1 MVGACGESSR
11 RTKMGP
17 VMRLVAAVASITF
30 AASTWAAGAWL
41 TDAWAADYEPSDFPT
56 LRGSTPYV
64 PAAPRHVNWG
74 GFYGGGQ
81 VGYGASVMDFS
92 KAGRSI
98 NAFDPNV
105 SFTAPFGSMSSWVD
119 LGTDTGTAPTYG
131 AFVGYNWQYDD
142 LIVGFEANYSHTNLF
157 GTATASRC
165 YNTPSLPNCSSAI
178 RLGDTNDYNAT
189 VTATASMRMTDY
201 GTARLR
207 AGWVADNVLP
217 YAMIGLAVGRAEI
230 SRYATATGTPTGA
243 GTPFTRTEGNL
254 NSSML
259 TWGYS
264 AGLGA
269 DWLIYRDIFVRA
281 EYEFVKFF
289 LVSDFRSQIHN
300 GRLGLGVK
308 F

>member
-1 MVGACGESSR
+1 MR
-11 RTKMGP
+11 R
-17 VMRLVAAVASITF
+17 LIAVASIAF
-30 AASTWAAGAWL
+30 ATGAFAAGACA
-41 TDAWAADYEPSDFPT
+41 TNAWAADYEPSDFPT

-64 PAAPRHVNWG
+64 PAAPSYVNWG

-98 NAFDPNV
+98 NAFDPNA
-105 SFTAPFGSMSSWVD
+105 SLTAPFGSVSNWVS

-131 AFVGYNWQYDD
+131 AFAGYNWQYDE

-157 GTATASRC
+157 GTATATRC
-165 YNTPSLPNCSSAI
+165 YDAVLTNCSAAI
-178 RLGDTNDYNAT
+178 LLGDGNHYNAT
-189 VTATASMRMTDY
+189 VTATASMRITDY

-207 AGWVADNVLP
+207 AGWVVDNVLP

-230 SRYATATGTPTGA
+230 SRYATATGTPVNPPGT

-281 EYEFVKFF
+281 EYEFVKFL

>member
-1 MVGACGESSR
+1 MR
-11 RTKMGP
+11 
-17 VMRLVAAVASITF
+17 RLVAIASIAF
-30 AASTWAAGAWL
+30 ATGAFA
-41 TDAWAADYEPSDFPT
+41 TGAWAADYEPSDFPT

-64 PAAPRHVNWG
+64 PGPTRHVNWG

-81 VGYGASVMDFS
+81 VGYGASSMDFS

-98 NAFDPNV
+98 NAFDQNV
-105 SFTAPFGSMSSWVD
+105 SFTAPFGSVSNLVS
-119 LGTDTGTAPTYG
+119 LGTDTGKAPTYG
-131 AFVGYNWQYDD
+131 AFVGYNWQFDD
-142 LIVGFEANYSHTNLF
+142 LIVGFEANYNHTDLF
-157 GTATASRC
+157 GMASGTRC
-165 YNTPSLPNCSSAI
+165 FDAVLTTCSAAKT
-178 RLGDTNDYNAT
+178 LGDGNDYNAT
-189 VTATASMRMTDY
+189 VTATASMRITDY

-230 SRYATATGTPTGA
+230 SRYATATGTPVNPPGT
-243 GTPFTRTEGNL
+243 GTPFTRTEGTF

-259 TWGYS
+259 MWGYS

-269 DWLIYRDIFVRA
+269 DWLIYHDVFVRA

-289 LVSDFRSQIHN
+289 VASDFRSQIHN

>member
-1 MVGACGESSR
+1 MR
-11 RTKMGP
+11 
-17 VMRLVAAVASITF
+17 RLVAIASIAF
-30 AASTWAAGAWL
+30 ATGAFA
-41 TDAWAADYEPSDFPT
+41 TGGWAADYEPSDFPT

-64 PAAPRHVNWG
+64 PAPTRHVNWG

-81 VGYGASVMDFS
+81 VGYGASYMDFS
-92 KAGRSI
+92 KVGIA
-98 NAFDPNV
+98 AFDPNV
-105 SFTAPFGSMSSWVD
+105 TFTAPFGSVSSWTS
-119 LGTDTGTAPTYG
+119 LGNDTGKAPTYG
-131 AFVGYNWQYDD
+131 AFIGYNWQYDD

-157 GTATASRC
+157 GSASATRC
-165 YNTPSLPNCSSAI
+165 YNTPAAFGCGAAI
-178 RLGDTNDYNAT
+178 TLGDGNAYNAT
-189 VTATASMRMTDY
+189 VTATASMRITDY

-230 SRYATATGTPTGA
+230 SRYATATGTPVNPPGT
-243 GTPFTRTEGNL
+243 GTPFTRTEGTF

-259 TWGYS
+259 MWGYS

-269 DWLIYRDIFVRA
+269 DWLIYRDVFVRA
-281 EYEFVKFF
+281 EYEFVQFL

>member
-1 MVGACGESSR
+1 MR
-11 RTKMGP
+11 
-17 VMRLVAAVASITF
+17 RLVAIASIAF
-30 AASTWAAGAWL
+30 ATGAFATGEWATG
-41 TDAWAADYEPSDFPT
+41 AWAADYEPSDFPT

-64 PAAPRHVNWG
+64 PGPTRYVNWG

-81 VGYGASVMDFS
+81 VGYGASSMDFS

-98 NAFDPNV
+98 TAFDQSV
-105 SFTAPFGSMSSWVD
+105 TFTAPFGSVSNWAS
-119 LGTDTGTAPTYG
+119 LGTDTGKAPTYG
-131 AFVGYNWQYDD
+131 AFVGYNWQFDD
-142 LIVGFEANYSHTNLF
+142 LILGFEANYNHTNLF
-157 GTATASRC
+157 GSARGTRC
-165 YNTPSLPNCSSAI
+165 YDAVLTTCSAAI
-178 RLGDTNDYNAT
+178 TLGDGNDYNAT
-189 VTATASMRMTDY
+189 VTATASTRITDY

-243 GTPFTRTEGNL
+243 GAAFTRTEGTF

-259 TWGYS
+259 AWGYS
-264 AGLGA
+264 AGLGG
-269 DWLIYRDIFVRA
+269 DWLLFPNVFVRA

-289 LVSDFRSQIHN
+289 VVSDFRSQIHN
-300 GRLGLGVK
+300 GRLGLGMK